1 MLHELSTL
9 PGQTLHDVDRDG
21 IHVVHSAFLDAV
33 ARGVLMDDSHD
44 VGPEVHLLLLH
55 LLAQHST
62 SATRRPH
69 DLWRSSSPWGVR
81 FCCMVFHK
89 IMRQT
94 LNFFESFN
102 ILISL

>member
-55 LLAQHST
+55 LLAQHSA
-62 SATRRPH
+62 SAARGPH
-69 DLWRSSSPWGVR
+69 DLWRSSASGGIGNSLER
-81 FCCMVFHK
+81 FHGIF
-89 IMRQT
+89 
-94 LNFFESFN
+94 
-102 ILISL
+102 